1 MDEERVVPIPE
12 EDKKVPEAPAPE
24 GEPQAQDTKAPKK
37 NRSAFVQWL
46 LNPTRI
52 FRGIILL
59 ALIVALIFLGLYIK
73 SCREKNKNAGKI
85 TIDEI
90 EFRIKEVLHT
100 ARLNTAEYMY
110 KGVVNWFVEEE
121 SGKQTKVGF
130 IKYAGKIKYGV
141 EFDEIDVKLDEKK
154 NVIVIT
160 VPPLVREPFVEN
172 PECIFLNQSMRMKY
186 NDSKYMNLMRQAC
199 MDHIIFNAEKDDA
212 MEAAAEK
219 YTIELVDSLTSP
231 FFTTETDVSYEIRL
245 ED

>member
-1 MDEERVVPIPE
+1 MDEEREVSVPE
-12 EDKKVPEAPAPE
+12 ETDESPKTPAPE
-24 GEPQAQDTKAPKK
+24 PEVKEPEKIQLTVRQRIASSSLLFRIIVLAVLIVALVVLGLMISDRLKK
-37 NRSAFVQWL
+37 NRSD
-46 LNPTRI
+46 
-52 FRGIILL
+52 
-59 ALIVALIFLGLYIK
+59 
-73 SCREKNKNAGKI
+73 GKI

-141 EFDEIDVKLDEKK
+141 EFDEIDVKLDEKR

-186 NDSKYMNLMRQAC
+186 NDSRYMNLMRQAC
-199 MDHIIFNAEKDDA
+199 IDHIIFNAEKDDA

>member
-1 MDEERVVPIPE
+1 LVVLIAVLVVLGFVIR
-12 EDKKVPEAPAPE
+12 DRL
-24 GEPQAQDTKAPKK
+24 KK
-37 NRSAFVQWL
+37 NR
-46 LNPTRI
+46 
-52 FRGIILL
+52 GD
-59 ALIVALIFLGLYIK
+59 
-73 SCREKNKNAGKI
+73 GKI

-154 NVIVIT
+154 NVSVIT

-231 FFTTETDVSYEIRL
+231 FFTMETDVSYEIRL